1 MINHNRKGEVTFTL
15 GPISIHQFCEFS
27 KYGVNALR
35 IFQFI
40 RTQQGLNNRS
50 KTNYRDWVI
59 LGNKNLYLW
68 FGVHPPK
75 KHIILKKLER
85 AKLVEVQHRG
95 TGRAP
100 LVRIACPNVRL
111 N

>member
-15 GPISIHQFCEFS
+15 GPISIHQFNEFS

-50 KTNYRDWVI
+50 KRQLQRLLV
-59 LGNKNLYLW
+59 LGNKKSISVVWSSKRN
-68 FGVHPPK
+68 
-75 KHIILKKLER
+75 IILKKLER
-85 AKLVEVQHRG
+85 AY
-95 TGRAP
+95 
-100 LVRIACPNVRL
+100 
-111 N
+111 